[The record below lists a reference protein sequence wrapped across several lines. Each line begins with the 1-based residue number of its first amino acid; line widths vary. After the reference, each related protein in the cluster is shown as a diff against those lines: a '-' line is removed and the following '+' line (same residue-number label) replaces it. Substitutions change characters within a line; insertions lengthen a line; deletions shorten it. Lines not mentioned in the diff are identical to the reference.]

1 MKRFSF
7 RKTEVE
13 QGKKVS
19 FLAAIPLGPARRPP
33 PPLGPPLPRLS
44 LSHLSMKITEQS
56 PAEGIVVLSHWHAS
70 LKGNVHKHMGNPI
83 DLSNPSPALGGAWA
97 AI

>member
-1 MKRFSF
+1 M
-7 RKTEVE
+7 E

-33 PPLGPPLPRLS
+33 PPLGPPLPPPASVVS
-44 LSHLSMKITEQS
+44 LKYESMKITEQS
-56 PAEGIVVLSHWHAS
+56 PAEGIIVLSHWQAT
-70 LKGNVHKHMGNPI
+70 LKGNVHKHLGDPTV
-83 DLSNPSPALGGAWA
+83 LSNPSPALGGAWA